1 MKCRNRL
8 RIMLLAMC
16 ALFAVVA
23 CEEQAPSPHSEDA
36 PTPTP
41 TPIPTAAVAEQF
53 SADAMPLP
61 GKEWLSKFSHMLSVV
76 PANHGPV
83 LFLDMKELRYKPD
96 VQEALRSQIAPA
108 LAAIPSAVTNVI
120 EGAVLATSGKD
131 GGALV
136 VLTTPLDIGTMLNA
150 ASSLQVTSKTPEPES
165 YRNHQIWNFNEFE
178 SSLTIGSVDATTSV
192 AAAGSSPSDVSPP
205 KRVKSAL
212 DTFDGLTP
220 RLLDSS
226 AVSQVV
232 NRLPQGVV
240 VAVFDGCRALGSQSG
255 IAGFPDCSVMGVSAE
270 LLDQNVVAINIVAAF
285 QEDGLAK
292 AALQTLNDSGIRLGE
307 SVPQDSAARQEGSLV
322 QVRQIIEFDQIGDVF
337 DTFGRP

>member
-1 MKCRNRL
+1 
-8 RIMLLAMC
+8 MLFAMF
-16 ALFAVVA
+16 AVFAVVA

-36 PTPTP
+36 PPPTP
-41 TPIPTAAVAEQF
+41 TPIPPAAVAEQF

-178 SSLTIGSVDATTSV
+178 SRLTIGSVDATTSV

-205 KRVKSAL
+205 KRVKSWTRST
-212 DTFDGLTP
+212 D
-220 RLLDSS
+220 
-226 AVSQVV
+226 
-232 NRLPQGVV
+232 
-240 VAVFDGCRALGSQSG
+240 
-255 IAGFPDCSVMGVSAE
+255 
-270 LLDQNVVAINIVAAF
+270 
-285 QEDGLAK
+285 
-292 AALQTLNDSGIRLGE
+292 
-307 SVPQDSAARQEGSLV
+307 
-322 QVRQIIEFDQIGDVF
+322 
-337 DTFGRP
+337 

>member
-1 MKCRNRL
+1 
-8 RIMLLAMC
+8 
-16 ALFAVVA
+16 
-23 CEEQAPSPHSEDA
+23 
-36 PTPTP
+36 
-41 TPIPTAAVAEQF
+41 
-53 SADAMPLP
+53 
-61 GKEWLSKFSHMLSVV
+61 
-76 PANHGPV
+76 
-83 LFLDMKELRYKPD
+83 
-96 VQEALRSQIAPA
+96 
-108 LAAIPSAVTNVI
+108 
-120 EGAVLATSGKD
+120 
-131 GGALV
+131 
-136 VLTTPLDIGTMLNA
+136 
-150 ASSLQVTSKTPEPES
+150 
-165 YRNHQIWNFNEFE
+165 
-178 SSLTIGSVDATTSV
+178 
-192 AAAGSSPSDVSPP
+192 
-205 KRVKSAL
+205 L

-337 DTFGRP
+337 DAFGRP

>member
-1 MKCRNRL
+1 
-8 RIMLLAMC
+8 MLFATC

-23 CEEQAPSPHSEDA
+23 CEEEAPIPQAEAA
-36 PTPTP
+36 PTPKP
-41 TPIPTAAVAEQF
+41 MPVPTAAVADRI

-61 GKEWLSKFSHMLSVV
+61 GKEWLSRFSHMLSAV

-96 VQEALRSQIAPA
+96 VQEALRFQIAPA

-150 ASSLQVTSKTPEPES
+150 ASSLQITSKLPEPEA
-165 YRNHQIWNFNEFE
+165 YRDHQIWTFNEFE
-178 SSLTIGSVDATTSV
+178 TSLAIGSVDATTSV
-192 AAAGSSPSDVSPP
+192 AAAGSPPSDISPS

-212 DTFDGLTP
+212 DTVDGLTP

-240 VAVFDGCRALGSQSG
+240 VAVFDGCSGLGSQPG
-255 IAGFPDCSVMGVSAE
+255 IAGLPDCSVMGVSAE

-285 QEDGLAK
+285 QEDGLAE
-292 AALQTLNDSGIRLGE
+292 AALQTLNDAGIRLGE
-307 SVPQDSAARQEGSLV
+307 SVPRDSAVRQEGSLV
-322 QVRQIIEFDQIGDVF
+322 WVRQIIELDQIGDVF
-337 DTFGRP
+337 DAFGRP

>member
-1 MKCRNRL
+1 MSCRDRL
-8 RIMLLAMC
+8 RIILFALC

-23 CEEQAPSPHSEDA
+23 CEEEAPTQAEAA

-41 TPIPTAAVAEQF
+41 VPTAAVAEQF

-61 GKEWLSKFSHMLSVV
+61 GKEWLSKFSHMLSAV
-76 PANHGPV
+76 PVNHGPV
-83 LFLDMKELRYKPD
+83 LFLDLKELRYKPD
-96 VQEALRSQIAPA
+96 VQAALRSQIAPA

-120 EGAVLATSGKD
+120 EGAVLATSGNV
-131 GGALV
+131 GGVFV

-150 ASSLQVTSKTPEPES
+150 ASSLQITSKLPEPEA
-165 YRNHQIWNFNEFE
+165 YRDHQIWTFNEFE
-178 SSLTIGSVDATTSV
+178 TSLAIGSVDATTSV
-192 AAAGSSPSDVSPP
+192 AAAGSPPSDISPS

-212 DTFDGLTP
+212 DTVDGLTP

-232 NRLPQGVV
+232 NRLPQGIV
-240 VAVFDGCRALGSQSG
+240 VAVFDGCSGLGSQPG
-255 IAGFPDCSVMGVSAE
+255 IGGLLDCSVMGVSAE

-292 AALQTLNDSGIRLGE
+292 AALLTLNDAELRLAG
-307 SVPQDSAARQEGSLV
+307 SVTQDSASRQEGSLV
-322 QVRQIIEFDQIGDVF
+322 LVRQIIEFDQIGDLF
-337 DTFGRP
+337 DAFGRP

>member
-1 MKCRNRL
+1 MSCRDRL
-8 RIMLLAMC
+8 RIILFALC

-23 CEEQAPSPHSEDA
+23 CEEEAPTQAKAA

-41 TPIPTAAVAEQF
+41 VPTAAVAEQF

-61 GKEWLSKFSHMLSVV
+61 GKEWLSKFSHMLSAV
-76 PANHGPV
+76 PVNHGPA
-83 LFLDMKELRYKPD
+83 LFLDLKELRYKPD
-96 VQEALRSQIAPA
+96 VQAALRSQISPA

-120 EGAVLATSGKD
+120 EGAVLATSGNV
-131 GGALV
+131 GGVFV

-150 ASSLQVTSKTPEPES
+150 ASSLQITSKLPEPEA
-165 YRNHQIWNFNEFE
+165 YRDHQIWTFNEFE
-178 SSLTIGSVDATTSV
+178 TSLAIGSVDATTSV
-192 AAAGSSPSDVSPP
+192 AAAGSPPSDISPS

-212 DTFDGLTP
+212 DTVDGLTP

-232 NRLPQGVV
+232 NRLPQGIV
-240 VAVFDGCRALGSQSG
+240 VAVFDGCSGLGSQPG
-255 IAGFPDCSVMGVSAE
+255 IGGLLDCSVMGVSAE

-292 AALQTLNDSGIRLGE
+292 AALLTLNDAELRLAG
-307 SVPQDSAARQEGSLV
+307 SVTQDSASRQEGSLV
-322 QVRQIIEFDQIGDVF
+322 LVRQIIEFDQIGDLF
-337 DTFGRP
+337 DAFGRP

>member
-1 MKCRNRL
+1 
-8 RIMLLAMC
+8 MLFALC
-16 ALFAVVA
+16 ALFAA
-23 CEEQAPSPHSEDA
+23 ADCEEEAPIPQAEAA

-41 TPIPTAAVAEQF
+41 VPTAAVAEQF
-53 SADAMPLP
+53 SANAMPLP
-61 GKEWLSKFSHMLSVV
+61 RKEWLSRFSHMLSAV

-96 VQEALRSQIAPA
+96 VQEALRFQIAPA
-108 LAAIPSAVTNVI
+108 MAAIPSAVTNVV

-150 ASSLQVTSKTPEPES
+150 ASSLQITSKLPEPEA
-165 YRNHQIWNFNEFE
+165 YRDHQIWNFNEFE
-178 SSLTIGSVDATTSV
+178 SSLAIGSVDATTSV
-192 AAAGSSPSDVSPP
+192 AAAGSSPSGVSPP
-205 KRVKSAL
+205 NRVKSAL

-240 VAVFDGCRALGSQSG
+240 VAVFDGCSGLGSQPG
-255 IAGFPDCSVMGVSAE
+255 IAGLPDCSVMGVSAE

-285 QEDGLAK
+285 QEDGLAE
-292 AALQTLNDSGIRLGE
+292 AALQTLNDAGIRLGE
-307 SVPQDSAARQEGSLV
+307 SVPRDSAVRQEGSLV
-322 QVRQIIEFDQIGDVF
+322 WVRQIIELDQIGDVF
-337 DTFGRP
+337 DAFGRP

>member
-1 MKCRNRL
+1 
-8 RIMLLAMC
+8 MLFALC

-23 CEEQAPSPHSEDA
+23 CEEQAPSPQAEAA

-41 TPIPTAAVAEQF
+41 VPTAAVAEQF

-120 EGAVLATSGKD
+120 EGVVLVTSGKD

-150 ASSLQVTSKTPEPES
+150 ASSLQVTSKLPEPEA
-165 YRNHQIWNFNEFE
+165 YRDH
-178 SSLTIGSVDATTSV
+178 
-192 AAAGSSPSDVSPP
+192 
-205 KRVKSAL
+205 
-212 DTFDGLTP
+212 
-220 RLLDSS
+220 
-226 AVSQVV
+226 
-232 NRLPQGVV
+232 
-240 VAVFDGCRALGSQSG
+240 
-255 IAGFPDCSVMGVSAE
+255 
-270 LLDQNVVAINIVAAF
+270 
-285 QEDGLAK
+285 
-292 AALQTLNDSGIRLGE
+292 
-307 SVPQDSAARQEGSLV
+307 
-322 QVRQIIEFDQIGDVF
+322 
-337 DTFGRP
+337 

>member
-1 MKCRNRL
+1 
-8 RIMLLAMC
+8 MC

-83 LFLDMKELRYKPD
+83 LFLNMKELRYKPD
-96 VQEALRSQIAPA
+96 VQKALRSQIAPA

-120 EGAVLATSGKD
+120 EGAVLATSGNV
-131 GGALV
+131 GGVFV

-150 ASSLQVTSKTPEPES
+150 ASSLQITSKLPEPEA
-165 YRNHQIWNFNEFE
+165 YRDHQIWTFNEFE
-178 SSLTIGSVDATTSV
+178 TSLAIGSVDATTSV
-192 AAAGSSPSDVSPP
+192 AAAGSPPSDISPS

-212 DTFDGLTP
+212 DTVDGLTP

-232 NRLPQGVV
+232 NRLPQGIV
-240 VAVFDGCRALGSQSG
+240 VAVFDGCSGLGSQPG
-255 IAGFPDCSVMGVSAE
+255 IGGLLDCSVMGVSAE

-292 AALQTLNDSGIRLGE
+292 AALLTLNDAELRLAG
-307 SVPQDSAARQEGSLV
+307 SVTQDSASRQEGSLV
-322 QVRQIIEFDQIGDVF
+322 LVRQIIEFDQIGDLF
-337 DTFGRP
+337 DAFGRP

>member
-1 MKCRNRL
+1 MSCRDRL
-8 RIMLLAMC
+8 RIILFALC

-23 CEEQAPSPHSEDA
+23 CEEEAPTQAEAA

-41 TPIPTAAVAEQF
+41 VPTAAVAEQF

-61 GKEWLSKFSHMLSVV
+61 GKEWLSKFSHILSAV
-76 PANHGPV
+76 PANHGPA

-96 VQEALRSQIAPA
+96 VQAALRSQISPA

-120 EGAVLATSGKD
+120 EGAVLATSGNV
-131 GGALV
+131 GGVFV

-150 ASSLQVTSKTPEPES
+150 ASSLQITSKLPEPEA
-165 YRNHQIWNFNEFE
+165 YRDHQIWTFNEFE
-178 SSLTIGSVDATTSV
+178 TSLAIGSVDATTSV
-192 AAAGSSPSDVSPP
+192 AAAGSPPSDISPS

-212 DTFDGLTP
+212 DTVDGLTP

-232 NRLPQGVV
+232 NRLPQGIV
-240 VAVFDGCRALGSQSG
+240 VAVFDGCSGLGSQPG
-255 IAGFPDCSVMGVSAE
+255 IGGLLDCSVMGVSAE

-292 AALQTLNDSGIRLGE
+292 AALLTLNDAELRLAG
-307 SVPQDSAARQEGSLV
+307 SVTQDSASRQEGSLV
-322 QVRQIIEFDQIGDVF
+322 LVRQIIEFDQIGDLF
-337 DTFGRP
+337 DAFGRP

>member
-1 MKCRNRL
+1 
-8 RIMLLAMC
+8 MLFATC

-23 CEEQAPSPHSEDA
+23 CEEEAPIPQAEAA
-36 PTPTP
+36 PTPKP
-41 TPIPTAAVAEQF
+41 MPVPTAAVADRI

-61 GKEWLSKFSHMLSVV
+61 GKEWLSRFSHMLSAV

-150 ASSLQVTSKTPEPES
+150 ASSLQITSKLPEPEA
-165 YRNHQIWNFNEFE
+165 YRDHQIWNFNEFE
-178 SSLTIGSVDATTSV
+178 SSLAIGPVDATTSV
-192 AAAGSSPSDVSPP
+192 AAAGSSPSGVSPP
-205 KRVKSAL
+205 NRVKSAL

-240 VAVFDGCRALGSQSG
+240 VAVFDGCSGLGSQPG
-255 IAGFPDCSVMGVSAE
+255 IAGLPDCSVMGVSAE

-285 QEDGLAK
+285 QEDGLAE
-292 AALQTLNDSGIRLGE
+292 AALQTLNDAGIRLGE
-307 SVPQDSAARQEGSLV
+307 SVPRDSAVRQEGSLV
-322 QVRQIIEFDQIGDVF
+322 WVRQIIELDQIGDVF
-337 DTFGRP
+337 DAFGRP

>member
-1 MKCRNRL
+1 
-8 RIMLLAMC
+8 MLFALC

-23 CEEQAPSPHSEDA
+23 CEESAPSSQAETA

-41 TPIPTAAVAEQF
+41 VPTAAVAERF
-53 SADAMPLP
+53 STDAMPLP
-61 GKEWLSKFSHMLSVV
+61 GKEWLSKFSHMLSAV
-76 PANHGPV
+76 PANHGAV

-96 VQEALRSQIAPA
+96 VREALRSQIAPA
-108 LAAIPSAVTNVI
+108 LAAIPSAVSNVI

-150 ASSLQVTSKTPEPES
+150 ASSLQITSKLPEPEA
-165 YRNHQIWNFNEFE
+165 YRDHQIWTFNEFE
-178 SSLTIGSVDATTSV
+178 TSLAIGSVDATTSV
-192 AAAGSSPSDVSPP
+192 AASGSSPSDVSPP

-232 NRLPQGVV
+232 NRLPQGIVI
-240 VAVFDGCRALGSQSG
+240 AIFDGCWALGSQLG
-255 IAGFPDCSVMGVSAE
+255 IGDLLDCSAMGVSAE

-285 QEDGLAK
+285 DEDGLAK
-292 AALQTLNDSGIRLGE
+292 AALQTLNDAGIRLGE

-322 QVRQIIEFDQIGDVF
+322 RIRQIIELDQIGKVF
-337 DTFGRP
+337 DAFDLP

>member
-1 MKCRNRL
+1 MSCRDRL
-8 RIMLLAMC
+8 RIILFALC

-23 CEEQAPSPHSEDA
+23 CEEEAPTQAEAA

-41 TPIPTAAVAEQF
+41 VPTAAVAEQF

-61 GKEWLSKFSHMLSVV
+61 GKEWLSKFSHMLSAV
-76 PANHGPV
+76 PVNHGPA
-83 LFLDMKELRYKPD
+83 LFLDLKELRYKPD
-96 VQEALRSQIAPA
+96 VQAALRSQISPA

-120 EGAVLATSGKD
+120 EGAVLATSGNV
-131 GGALV
+131 GGVFV

-150 ASSLQVTSKTPEPES
+150 ASSLQITSKLPEPEA
-165 YRNHQIWNFNEFE
+165 YRDHQIWTFNEFE
-178 SSLTIGSVDATTSV
+178 TSLAIGSVDATTSV
-192 AAAGSSPSDVSPP
+192 AAAGSPPSDISPS

-212 DTFDGLTP
+212 DTVDGLTP

-232 NRLPQGVV
+232 NRLPQGIV
-240 VAVFDGCRALGSQSG
+240 VAVFDGCSGLGSQPG
-255 IAGFPDCSVMGVSAE
+255 IGGLLDCSVMGVSAE

-292 AALQTLNDSGIRLGE
+292 AALLTLNDAELRLAG
-307 SVPQDSAARQEGSLV
+307 SVTQDSASRQEGSLV
-322 QVRQIIEFDQIGDVF
+322 LVRQIIEFDQIGDLF
-337 DTFGRP
+337 DAFGRP